1 MAEDFKDLEI
11 QIAERNKA
19 KNEVST
25 QVNTPSQN
33 PHGELVEQAFSAA
46 LVAKVKTD
54 ASVREKLTDAA
65 GKVIDSKVSA
75 VVNRADTEDKETY
88 FDNNADACTLFGYV
102 EKTTEK
108 SLVKTMKG
116 AKYIMDTLYI
126 WTLGMFLVMPIMFF
140 ANKVKVVIKHFWL
153 AVVLGILIYALI
165 VATPLLIGL
174 IPQG

>member
-1 MAEDFKDLEI
+1 MAEDFKDLEV

-19 KNEVST
+19 KNVI
-25 QVNTPSQN
+25 VAPAPN
-33 PHGELVEQAFSAA
+33 PHGELVEEAFNTA
-46 LVAKVKTD
+46 LIARVKTD
-54 ASVREKLTDAA
+54 TAVQEKLVDAA

-75 VVNRADTEDKETY
+75 VINRADTEDKETY
-88 FDNNADACTLFGYV
+88 FDNNVDACALFGYV

-108 SLVKTMKG
+108 SLVKTMKA

-140 ANKVKVVIKHFWL
+140 ANKVKVVIKRFWI